1 MAEWSKDVTWKQNG
15 ARLTPSK
22 KKMYKPI
29 AAKTAHLNQ
38 VPRLRGLLHP
48 SVRLRTA
55 KERSHLPM
63 MRADAASPYSPF
75 LGLASCRFV

>member
-1 MAEWSKDVTWKQNG
+1 MADWSKDVPWKQNG
-15 ARLTPSK
+15 ARATPSK

-29 AAKTAHLNQ
+29 TAKTAHLDQ

-55 KERSHLPM
+55 GKKRGLPR